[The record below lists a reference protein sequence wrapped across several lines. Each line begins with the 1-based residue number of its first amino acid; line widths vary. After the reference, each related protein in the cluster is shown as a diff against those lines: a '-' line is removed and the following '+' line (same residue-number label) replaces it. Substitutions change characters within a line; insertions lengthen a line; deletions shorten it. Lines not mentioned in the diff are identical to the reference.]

1 MNPAFWRKWHR
12 WVAAPAAIFILYA
25 SVTGFLVAF
34 TEFFGEAERKREAL
48 RDVVSPVTLQSPTQV
63 WTGELTRAFATVAAQ
78 AGNAPVDKITLEF
91 KGDHP
96 TVSVFTG
103 KPGGGEDR
111 QFVVDAK
118 SGELLETE
126 SYADKPLL
134 YRVHSAEIYGD
145 GGLVIAMAWGLA
157 LAVTTT
163 AGIMIYLRMIQRMG
177 ERQEKGVRRF
187 FW

>member
-12 WVAAPAAIFILYA
+12 WIAAPAAIFILYA

-34 TEFFGEAERKREAL
+34 TEFFGEEETKREAL
-48 RDVVSPVTLQSPTQV
+48 RDVVSPVTLQAPTQA
-63 WTGELTRAFATVAAQ
+63 WTDQISRALATVASQ
-78 AGNAPVDKITLEF
+78 AGNAPVDKITVEF
-91 KGDHP
+91 KGDAP
-96 TVSVFTG
+96 TVAVFTG
-103 KPGGGEDR
+103 KPTGGEDR
-111 QFVVDAK
+111 KFVVDAK
-118 SGELLETE
+118 TGRLLETE

-145 GGLVIAMAWGLA
+145 GGLVMSMIWGLA
-157 LAVTTT
+157 LAITSV

-177 ERQEKGVRRF
+177 ERQEKGLRRF